1 MQENIRILVVDDD
14 KSVTESL
21 KMILEIKDYEVI
33 VFNDGPAAIASL
45 DKEKYDIEIVDMK
58 FENLDEK
65 LGFDFRVFGLEIL
78 KRVKEKDPSV
88 EVIII
93 TAYSKEYLQDYN
105 FSRGNAITLGAM
117 EYINK
122 PFMMEEVYTLVE
134 RGLRKRR
141 ERAAKKTGPPKPP
154 PEIH

>member
-1 MQENIRILVVDDD
+1 MQEKTRILIADDET
-14 KSVTESL
+14 SVTESL

-33 VFNDGPAAIASL
+33 IFNDGPAAIASL
-45 DKEKYDIEIVDMK
+45 DKESYDVAFVDMT
-58 FENLDEK
+58 FNNLDPK
-65 LGFDFRVFGLEIL
+65 LGFDHRMFGLEIL
-78 KRVKEKDPSV
+78 KRIKEKDPSI

-93 TAYSKEYLQDYN
+93 TAYTKEILQDYN
-105 FSRGNAITLGAM
+105 FSHGNAITLGAI

-122 PFMMEEVYTLVE
+122 PFMMEEVYTLID

-141 ERAAKKTGPPKPP
+141 ERATKQAGPPKPP